1 MPPTGMTPIDW
12 TQVII
17 ALGTALIGVLS
28 VWVSKKNA
36 NAAEQHAAVA
46 KGHADRAQ
54 ETADSI
60 PPTLQP

>member
-1 MPPTGMTPIDW
+1 MSPIDW

-17 ALGTALIGVLS
+17 ALGTAVIGVFS
-28 VWVSKKNA
+28 AWVSKQNA
-36 NAAEQHAAVA
+36 NTAAAHAAAA

-60 PPTLQP
+60 PPTTKP